1 MRDAI
6 TGDAVAVAEAFKDR
20 RKCEKV
26 LGMFSLFSNEKRF
39 KILCVL
45 SEGDLCVSEIA
56 RLVEGKRSNVS
67 QQLKLLTLAGYLE
80 KRREERSIYYHLK
93 DQRIKKIL
101 QFLKREF
108 GQG

>member
-1 MRDAI
+1 MKDSTA
-6 TGDAVAVAEAFKDR
+6 AVAAFGGREVCD
-20 RKCEKV
+20 KV

-45 SEGDLCVSEIA
+45 SESDLCASEIA

-80 KRREERSIYYHLK
+80 KRREQRSVYYHLK
-93 DQRIKKIL
+93 DHKIKKIL
-101 QFLKREF
+101 QFLKQEF
-108 GQG
+108 GKD

>member
-1 MRDAI
+1 MRNAMA
-6 TGDAVAVAEAFKDR
+6 AVEAFGDR
-20 RKCEKV
+20 KVCEKV
-26 LGMFSLFSNEKRF
+26 LGMFSLFSNEKRL

-45 SEGDLCVSEIA
+45 SESDLCASEIA

-80 KRREERSIYYHLK
+80 KRREERSIFYHLK
-93 DQRIKKIL
+93 DQKVIKIL

-108 GQG
+108 GQD